1 MLNLAHQLYDLYENP
16 ILSREELT
24 DGLWYLGAQAL
35 SPFRAAGAAAARSI
49 LYLKVELSSALYG
62 PSAQMASSAIT
73 STRVTAGA
81 TSSADIAVEM
91 VEAAPA
97 APPAE
102 SEEATPDAPYRDP
115 VACREM
121 VGSDSVLRLTGEMAT
136 EYAARQAARRDEA
149 AARGRLRQE
158 HGPAD
163 STSIV

>member
-1 MLNLAHQLYDLYENP
+1 M
-16 ILSREELT
+16 
-24 DGLWYLGAQAL
+24 
-35 SPFRAAGAAAARSI
+35 AAAVRLPGAMTTGSRAEMPRPVDQDDAAMGDAAFGASQRS
-49 LYLKVELSSALYG
+49 LRSGSKRSLPRSGSSQASMSSRQPSELS
-62 PSAQMASSAIT
+62 
-73 STRVTAGA
+73 
-81 TSSADIAVEM
+81 
-91 VEAAPA
+91 
-97 APPAE
+97 PAE